1 MNQTILF
8 FLSSKDQKASAYS
21 LLPFGQEYMRP
32 PHRFAWLRE
41 WPFLLREN
49 CVIAWKWKNNCVI
62 AWSWHVCVMRERS
75 FWCAWW
81 REKPFLICVIA
92 WNRKKSVRDCV
103 KLEKCDQFVWL
114 RESWKIRAWLRE
126 NGEKFAWSR
135 DWTPPWGGARI
146 CNIHDPVWTR
156 HLLHFL
162 YLFITQGHTL
172 LKE

>member
-62 AWSWHVCVMRERS
+62 AWNWHVCVMRERS

-114 RESWKIRAWLRE
+114 RESGKIRAWLRE
-126 NGEKFAWSR
+126 NGEKFAWLR
-135 DWTPPWGGARI
+135 DWTPPLGGPLQPIATA
-146 CNIHDPVWTR
+146 VKAQVSTVTY
-156 HLLHFL
+156 LL
-162 YLFITQGHTL
+162 
-172 LKE
+172 

>member
-32 PHRFAWLRE
+32 PIGLRDCVNGPFCCVKIAWLRENEKIIAWLREADMCAWCVKGLFGVRDGVKSPFLFAWLRE
-41 WPFLLREN
+41 
-49 CVIAWKWKNNCVI
+49 IGKN
-62 AWSWHVCVMRERS
+62 
-75 FWCAWW
+75 
-81 REKPFLICVIA
+81 LCVIA
-92 WNRKKSVRDCV
+92 WNWKNVTSLYDCVKAGKYVRDCV
-103 KLEKCDQFVWL
+103 KMEKNL
-114 RESWKIRAWLRE
+114 RDCVI
-126 NGEKFAWSR
+126 GH
-135 DWTPPWGGARI
+135 PPGGARI